1 MSPTAET
8 AVPETKDGGQP
19 RSGRGWRIVAAL
31 AVTQTIG
38 YGVLSYAFSV
48 FLTPMAA
55 DLQAGTAQIAAA
67 LTTAILVAALCAP
80 LVGRLL
86 DTYGGRGLMSAGSVL
101 GTLAVLAWSRVDS
114 LLQLYAVFA
123 AIGVAC
129 SMVLYESAFA
139 VIVSWFDGPARAR
152 GRANALLALTV
163 VAGFASSIF
172 LPLTGLLVEWHG
184 WRQALVILALI
195 YGVAA
200 IPLHAL
206 VVRRRPR
213 TRQKPATAEERA
225 DLVKAATR
233 RRPFWLL
240 VIAFTANGG
249 AAAVMAVLL
258 ITYLVHLGHPP
269 VLAATLAGLLG
280 VLSVTGRLLTTGL
293 QRRLPAALIAASIFA
308 LQGVSVLLLPLVGH
322 AVPGGDRLR
331 AGSRARLRH
340 LPPSPAVPAPASG
353 TTRRRTPRCRARIAA
368 FSVTR
373 QGPGST
379 GGGRA
384 GPGGRLRLGDG
395 RGGRRLCDRRCWLWS
410 PTIAYSFDRCRS
422 RECRMTAVT
431 IQCCAP
437 IAREPLSET
446 DAADPRGH
454 AQGRRRPRQAA
465 PAVDDRLTRGRRG
478 LRLRPHRRPST

>member
-1 MSPTAET
+1 MSSTVRP
-8 AVPETKDGGQP
+8 AVPTRDGGQP
-19 RSGRGWRIVAAL
+19 RFSRGWQIVAAL

-38 YGVLSYAFSV
+38 YGVLYYAFSV

-55 DLQAGTAQIAAA
+55 DLQASTTQIAAG
-67 LTTAILVAALCAP
+67 LTTSILVAALCAP

-114 LLQLYAVFA
+114 LPQLYAVFA

-184 WRQALVILALI
+184 WRQALVILALV

-206 VVRRRPR
+206 VVRRRTR
-213 TRQKPATAEERA
+213 TKQKPATGEERA
-225 DLVKAATR
+225 EIVKAATR

-258 ITYLVHLGHPP
+258 ITYLVHLGHSP

-293 QRRLPAALIAASIFA
+293 QRRLPAALIAAAIFA
-308 LQGVSVLLLPLVGH
+308 LQGVAVLLLPLVGH
-322 AVPGGDRLR
+322 TVSGAIGCVLGFGLGFGIASITLP
-331 AGSRARLRH
+331 H
-340 LPPSPAVPAPASG
+340 LLLQRYDAAAYASLSG
-353 TTRRRTPRCRARIAA
+353 RIAA
-368 FSVTR
+368 FSVTDKALAPLGAVALA
-373 QGPGST
+373 QAVGYGWVM
-379 GGGRA
+379 GA
-384 GPGGRLRLGDG
+384 VALACVIAALALVAYHRL
-395 RGGRRLCDRRCWLWS
+395 
-410 PTIAYSFDRCRS
+410 
-422 RECRMTAVT
+422 
-431 IQCCAP
+431 
-437 IAREPLSET
+437 
-446 DAADPRGH
+446 
-454 AQGRRRPRQAA
+454 
-465 PAVDDRLTRGRRG
+465 
-478 LRLRPHRRPST
+478 

>member
-322 AVPGGDRLR
+322 AVPGAIGCVLGFGLGFGI
-331 AGSRARLRH
+331 ASIT
-340 LPPSPAVPAPASG
+340 LPYLLLQRYDSTAYASLSG
-353 TTRRRTPRCRARIAA
+353 RIAA
-368 FSVTR
+368 FSVT
-373 QGPGST
+373 GKALAP
-379 GGGRA
+379 
-384 GPGGRLRLGDG
+384 LG
-395 RGGRRLCDRRCWLWS
+395 
-410 PTIAYSFDRCRS
+410 
-422 RECRMTAVT
+422 AV
-431 IQCCAP
+431 AL
-437 IAREPLSET
+437 A
-446 DAADPRGH
+446 
-454 AQGRRRPRQAA
+454 QAA
-465 PAVDDRLTRGRRG
+465 GYGWVMGAVAVACVIAALALVAYHRL
-478 LRLRPHRRPST
+478 

>member
-1 MSPTAET
+1 M
-8 AVPETKDGGQP
+8 
-19 RSGRGWRIVAAL
+19 L
-31 AVTQTIG
+31 
-38 YGVLSYAFSV
+38 YYAFSV

-55 DLQAGTAQIAAA
+55 DLQAGSTQIAAA

-172 LPLTGLLVEWHG
+172 LPLTGLLVEWYG

-206 VVRRRPR
+206 VVRRRPH

-225 DLVKAATR
+225 DIVRAATR

-240 VIAFTANGG
+240 VIAFTA
-249 AAAVMAVLL
+249 
-258 ITYLVHLGHPP
+258 
-269 VLAATLAGLLG
+269 
-280 VLSVTGRLLTTGL
+280 
-293 QRRLPAALIAASIFA
+293 
-308 LQGVSVLLLPLVGH
+308 LPLVGH
-322 AVPGGDRLR
+322 TVPGAIGCVLGFGLGFGV
-331 AGSRARLRH
+331 ASITLPH
-340 LPPSPAVPAPASG
+340 LLLQRYDSTAYASLSG
-353 TTRRRTPRCRARIAA
+353 RIAA
-368 FSVTR
+368 FSVTDKALA
-373 QGPGST
+373 P
-379 GGGRA
+379 
-384 GPGGRLRLGDG
+384 LG
-395 RGGRRLCDRRCWLWS
+395 
-410 PTIAYSFDRCRS
+410 
-422 RECRMTAVT
+422 AV
-431 IQCCAP
+431 AL
-437 IAREPLSET
+437 A
-446 DAADPRGH
+446 
-454 AQGRRRPRQAA
+454 QAA
-465 PAVDDRLTRGRRG
+465 GYGWVMGAVAVACVIAALALVAYHRL
-478 LRLRPHRRPST
+478 